1 MVVGHDGINS
11 ITARS
16 GDRLIG
22 RASFDNIAARKPPL
36 EPMPREVAAVF
47 VIIHNQKFQTWH
59 KSFLLLNDRPLGNSA
74 VPRRHQPALQ
84 DERENLRFPR
94 SYDSVS

>member
-1 MVVGHDGINS
+1 
-11 ITARS
+11 
-16 GDRLIG
+16 
-22 RASFDNIAARKPPL
+22 
-36 EPMPREVAAVF
+36 
-47 VIIHNQKFQTWH
+47 
-59 KSFLLLNDRPLGNSA
+59 LNDRPLANSA